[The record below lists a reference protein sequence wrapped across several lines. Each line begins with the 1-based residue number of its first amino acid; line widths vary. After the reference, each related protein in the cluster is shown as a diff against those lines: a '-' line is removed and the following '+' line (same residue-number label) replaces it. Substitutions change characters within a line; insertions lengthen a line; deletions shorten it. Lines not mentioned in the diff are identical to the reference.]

1 MLVECID
8 DSVKPN
14 DIPTSKWV
22 KKGQEY
28 NVIGV
33 WKMNM
38 QGGILGFDL
47 AEINL
52 EGCAPYKY
60 YAANRFRIKELP
72 KEEKTE
78 EKVEVEELAEAI

>member
-8 DSVKPN
+8 DSAKPN

-38 QGGILGFDL
+38 QGGILGFEL

-52 EGCAPYKY
+52 DGCAPYKY
-60 YAANRFRIKELP
+60 YAANRFKIKELP
-72 KEEKTE
+72 KEEKKE